1 VDYLKSALDLK
12 HARAEEQVQQSLAQR
27 EEMLRMKQLKRI
39 QREQVRQS
47 AVEQMQGE
55 LDIWRQE
62 IAVQQQ
68 QAQERAD
75 AVAAKEVAEK
85 SQSVHLHRLAKELEH
100 KHKLER

>member
-68 QAQERAD
+68 QVPPYEC
-75 AVAAKEVAEK
+75 VYCT
-85 SQSVHLHRLAKELEH
+85 
-100 KHKLER
+100 